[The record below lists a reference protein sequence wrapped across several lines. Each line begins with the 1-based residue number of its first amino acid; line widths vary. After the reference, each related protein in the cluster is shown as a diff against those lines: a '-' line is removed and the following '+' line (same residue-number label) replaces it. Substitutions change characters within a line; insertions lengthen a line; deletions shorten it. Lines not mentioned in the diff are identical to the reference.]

1 MIPKEFSLSGKVAV
15 VGGAG
20 RSWLKELASYLA
32 EAGADVVLYGQ
43 DDQEM
48 AAAAQAVKKMG
59 RRAMTITTNV
69 TSSRE
74 VEKMVATA
82 VAQFGQIDILVNSF
96 DRQFAKPLVEVTV
109 DEWNRVMAT
118 NLNAVFV
125 GTKAVGKHM
134 LERKEGKIITISSGL
149 AERGLP
155 NSTAYCTSK
164 GGVIQFTRALALE
177 WARQNVRVNA
187 IALGWMAEGAE
198 AQEGDWRNLLTRYIP
213 VMRLGQPDDLAAVLV
228 YLASDASSF
237 VTGSTFYVTGGLMAH
252 G

>member
-198 AQEGDWRNLLTRYIP
+198 AQGGDWRNLLTRYIP

>member
-32 EAGADVVLYGQ
+32 EAGAGVVLYGQ

-48 AAAAQAVKKMG
+48 AEAAQAVKKMG
-59 RRAMTITTNV
+59 RRAMTVIINV

-74 VEKMVATA
+74 VEKMVAMA

-96 DRQFAKPLVEVTV
+96 DRQFAMPLVEVTV

-125 GTKAVGKHM
+125 STKAVGKHM
-134 LERKEGKIITISSGL
+134 LERKEGKIITIS
-149 AERGLP
+149 
-155 NSTAYCTSK
+155 
-164 GGVIQFTRALALE
+164 
-177 WARQNVRVNA
+177 
-187 IALGWMAEGAE
+187 
-198 AQEGDWRNLLTRYIP
+198 
-213 VMRLGQPDDLAAVLV
+213 
-228 YLASDASSF
+228 
-237 VTGSTFYVTGGLMAH
+237 
-252 G
+252 

>member
-15 VGGAG
+15 IGGAG

-32 EAGADVVLYGQ
+32 EAGADVVLFGQ
-43 DDQEM
+43 DDREM

-59 RRAMTITTNV
+59 RRAITVTTNV

-82 VAQFGQIDILVNSF
+82 VGQFGKIDILVNSF

-177 WARQNVRVNA
+177 WARLNVRVNA

-198 AQEGDWRNLLTRYIP
+198 AQDGDWRNLLTRYIP

>member
-20 RSWLKELASYLA
+20 RSWLKELATYLA

-43 DDQEM
+43 DGQEM

-59 RRAMTITTNV
+59 RRAMTGTAKV

-134 LERKEGKIITISSGL
+134 LERKQGKIVTISSGL

-155 NSTAYCTSK
+155 NSTAYCASK

-198 AQEGDWRNLLTRYIP
+198 AQEGDLRNLFTRFIP
-213 VMRLGQPDDLAAVLV
+213 VLRLGQPDDLAAVLV

>member
-125 GTKAVGKHM
+125 GTKTVGKHM

>member
-15 VGGAG
+15 IGGAG

-32 EAGADVVLYGQ
+32 EAGANVVLFGQ
-43 DDQEM
+43 DDPEM
-48 AAAAQAVKKMG
+48 TAAAQTVKKMG
-59 RRAMTITTNV
+59 RRAMTVTTNV
-69 TSSRE
+69 TSPRE

-82 VAQFGQIDILVNSF
+82 VGQFGHIDILVNSF
-96 DRQFAKPLVEVTV
+96 DRQFAKPLVEVTL
-109 DEWNRVMAT
+109 DEWNRVVAA
-118 NLNAVFV
+118 NLTAVFV
-125 GTKAVGKHM
+125 STKAVGKHM

-155 NSTAYCTSK
+155 NGTVYCTSK

-177 WARQNVRVNA
+177 WARLNVRVNA

-198 AQEGDWRNLLTRYIP
+198 AQEGDWRNILTRYIP
-213 VMRLGQPDDLAAVLV
+213 VMRLGRPDDLAAVLV
-228 YLASDASSF
+228 YLASDASSY
-237 VTGSTFYVTGGLMAH
+237 VTGSTLYVTGGLMAH

>member
-1 MIPKEFSLSGKVAV
+1 MIPKEFSLSRKVAV
-15 VGGAG
+15 IGGAG
-20 RSWLKELASYLA
+20 RSWLEELASYLA

-43 DDQEM
+43 DDREM
-48 AAAAQAVKKMG
+48 AAAAQAVRKMG
-59 RRAMTITTNV
+59 RRAITVTTNV

-82 VAQFGQIDILVNSF
+82 VGQFGKIDILVNSF
-96 DRQFAKPLVEVTV
+96 DLQFARPLVEVTV

-125 GTKAVGKHM
+125 STKAVGKHM

-155 NSTAYCTSK
+155 NSTAYCASK

-177 WARQNVRVNA
+177 WARQNIRVNA

-198 AQEGDWRNLLTRYIP
+198 AREGDWRNIFTRYIP
-213 VMRLGQPDDLAAVLV
+213 VARLGRPDDLAAALV

-237 VTGSTFYVTGGLMAH
+237 VTGATLYVTGGLMAH

>member
-32 EAGADVVLYGQ
+32 EAGADVVLFGQ
-43 DDQEM
+43 DDQKM

-59 RRAMTITTNV
+59 RRALTVTTNV

-82 VAQFGQIDILVNSF
+82 VGQFGQIDILVNSF
-96 DRQFAKPLVEVTV
+96 DLQFARPLVEVTAG
-109 DEWNRVMAT
+109 EWDRVMAI
-118 NLNAVFV
+118 NLNAVFIS
-125 GTKAVGKHM
+125 TKAVGRHM
-134 LERKEGKIITISSGL
+134 LERKGGKIITISSGL

-164 GGVIQFTRALALE
+164 GGVSQFTRALALE

-198 AQEGDWRNLLTRYIP
+198 GRDADWRNLLTRYIP